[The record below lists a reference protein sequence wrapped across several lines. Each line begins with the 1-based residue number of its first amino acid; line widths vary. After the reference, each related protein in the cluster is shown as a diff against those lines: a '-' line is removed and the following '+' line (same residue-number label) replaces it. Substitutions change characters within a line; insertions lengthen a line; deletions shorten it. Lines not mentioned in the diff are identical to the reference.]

1 MEADQLGEV
10 RLSVGE
16 VVDVVKGGGF
26 VFEEEFGIGVG
37 EDLVGCLT
45 GEEGDGDGNETGI
58 EGLEVVGIHFLEGMK
73 SCKSKGEFA
82 AHLHH
87 ATQEAKKVFAEV
99 TRIDQFFD
107 FLEFVNGNY

>member
-1 MEADQLGEV
+1 LGNSSIVQHSHKLEADQLGEV
-10 RLSVGE
+10 GLSVGE

-45 GEEGDGDGNETGI
+45 GEEGNGDGNEAGI
-58 EGLEVVGIHFLEGMK
+58 EGLEVVGVHFLEGVQ
-73 SCKSKGEFA
+73 SCKGKGEFA

-87 ATQEAKKVFAEV
+87 ATQEAEKVFAEF
-99 TRIDQFFD
+99 TCID
-107 FLEFVNGNY
+107 